1 MWMLISHTACSR
13 SSCQKCSTRT
23 ARDYTCRGSAAW
35 FRTMSR
41 CIRSCKGS
49 RLLEKRASVR
59 LLRLNHAGPATAG
72 RDLPHQRLQNR
83 AQGLPAVA
91 DGELALA
98 FQLAE
103 GAAEGFVIEQRIV
116 TETAGAA
123 RRIENEAFRSEERRV
138 G

>member
-23 ARDYTCRGSAAW
+23 AREYTCRGSAAW

-59 LLRLNHAGPATAG
+59 
-72 RDLPHQRLQNR
+72 
-83 AQGLPAVA
+83 
-91 DGELALA
+91 
-98 FQLAE
+98 
-103 GAAEGFVIEQRIV
+103 
-116 TETAGAA
+116 
-123 RRIENEAFRSEERRV
+123 SEEHTSELQSLRHLVCRLLLEKKKKTTTQRQTNRETQPRSQSHPIPC
-138 G
+138 